1 MIGGTIT
8 PAINTSAALTSI
20 MAEWTRV
27 GSLSM
32 RQAHLLNGG
41 GLNGTN
47 RLNSTTVVNDA
58 NAKDS
63 LSGSVD
69 TDWFFQSVGDVLLDF
84 RLELGDIKSVA

>member
-1 MIGGTIT
+1 
-8 PAINTSAALTSI
+8 
-20 MAEWTRV
+20 
-27 GSLSM
+27 M

-63 LSGSVD
+63 LSGGDD
-69 TDWFFQSVGDVLLDF
+69 TDWFFQSAGDVLLDF